1 MSSKSVSFKKEISVQ
16 IKPLNLLDSNKERS
30 INTKNSLSSFD
41 QSSTKYSINDKR
53 KKNSIFS
60 NEVKFSNNF
69 SPNIRIDAFG
79 NEINKKVNKNYKISF
94 IDQISSRKIAEVIL
108 IDISYNKNI
117 QNKEECFCSSCFIF

>member
-60 NEVKFSNNF
+60 NEVKLSNNF

-117 QNKEECFCSSCFIF
+117 PNKEECFCSFCFIF